1 MSPDE
6 AYDFPAPPQDFLGY
20 QANRVVSIID
30 HPSQVQRAINELMRA
45 GFASD
50 DIAVLAG
57 PEGASKLDLSGDHHG
72 LRGRIYRFVEKLGD
86 VDVWLQRHSELLE
99 GGAFGLAVSA
109 TPEQRSA
116 VAKIIASHGGHDTAF
131 FGKAAWEEI

>member
-1 MSPDE
+1 MPSDG
-6 AYDFPAPPQDFLGY
+6 AFDFPAPPQDFIGY
-20 QANRVVSIID
+20 EANRIVSVLD
-30 HPSQVQRAINELMRA
+30 DPSQVQRAIEELKQA
-45 GFASD
+45 GFAPD
-50 DIAVLAG
+50 DISVLTG
-57 PEGASKLDLSGDHHG
+57 PEGASKLDLVGDHHG

-86 VDVWLQRHSELLE
+86 ENLWLQRHSELLE

-109 TPEQRSA
+109 TPEQKSA